1 MPKREADDVRVPHA
15 DGAVL
20 ARHPRVAVGVT
31 EICMTEMGEVLLVVL
46 EDGRGGVVAL
56 VRRLVVEEE
65 EEEGGGGIETAVAP
79 AHRRDALVLEVESV
93 EGRVVAGAVNLLIVV
108 SRTSEDGLPRV
119 GGREEEEGL
128 EVVVLGPH
136 PPVGAV
142 FLLLA
147 LAPLPDVGGL
157 GADHGRTRPRRR
169 AGAVVPPPPP
179 PLLRRRPRRAVE
191 EDGVG
196 ARAVAAE
203 APRLHIVGALRADK
217 RKSSSH
223 GGSSPSYIGGARRA
237 RISGQGRGTWSWG
250 RRTERERARGSECA

>member
-1 MPKREADDVRVPHA
+1 
-15 DGAVL
+15 
-20 ARHPRVAVGVT
+20 
-31 EICMTEMGEVLLVVL
+31 MTEMGEVLLVVL